1 MQKKRHRVGDM
12 GMSDNFDLLQQAIE
26 RNTPIMLAM
35 PSAAV
40 VKPYRSRLL
49 QITDEGIYLES
60 ITGQGDAIDALIAA
74 KRPVSVAFRADVRR
88 VEFTGPIL
96 KRLRGYRLN
105 ATTLIEALVIQRPE
119 EVKAV
124 QRRADYRV
132 SVPTDSEI
140 SFQFHRVTEQADLI
154 ERPPATAA
162 MVIDVR
168 DFSAGGCGG
177 TWKRK
182 KDEPKLVPDQRLRVE
197 IDSVI
202 GKVVLDARVRFFEQ
216 LHEPEFVRVGIQF
229 SLNAN
234 SIPDRQKMLQINKL
248 MGELQRMEL
257 RRKRLAR

>member
-1 MQKKRHRVGDM
+1 
-12 GMSDNFDLLQQAIE
+12 MSDNFELLQQAIE

-60 ITGQGDAIDALIAA
+60 IAGQGDAIDALIAA
-74 KRPVSVAFRADVRR
+74 KRPVMVAFRADVRR
-88 VEFTGPIL
+88 VEFAGPIL

-105 ATTLIEALVIQRPE
+105 ATTLIEALVIQRPAA
-119 EVKAV
+119 VKAV

-132 SVPTDSEI
+132 SVPSDSEI
-140 SFQFHRVTEQADLI
+140 SFQFHRVTEQADI
-154 ERPPATAA
+154 VERPMSTAQ
-162 MVIDVR
+162 MHVDVR

-177 TWKRK
+177 TWKRR
-182 KDEPKLVPDQRLRVE
+182 KDEPKLVPDQRLRIE
-197 IDSVI
+197 ISSVV
-202 GKVVLDARVRFFEQ
+202 GNLVLDARVRFAQE
-216 LHEPEFVRVGIQF
+216 LHEPEFVRLGIQF
-229 SLNAN
+229 TLNAS

>member
-1 MQKKRHRVGDM
+1 
-12 GMSDNFDLLQQAIE
+12 MSDNFDLLQQAIE
-26 RNTPIMLAM
+26 RNTAIMLGL
-35 PSAAV
+35 PSAMV

-60 ITGQGDAIDALIAA
+60 VAGQADAIDALIEA
-74 KRPVSVAFRADVRR
+74 KRPVLVAFRSDVRR

-96 KRLRGYRLN
+96 KRLRGHRLN
-105 ATTLIEALVIQRPE
+105 ASTLIEALIIQRPE
-119 EVKAV
+119 KVTAV
-124 QRRADYRV
+124 QRRSDYRV
-132 SVPTDSEI
+132 SVPADSEI
-140 SFQFHRVTEQADLI
+140 SFQFHRITEQADLV
-154 ERPPATAA
+154 EKPMSTAA
-162 MVIDVR
+162 MTIDVR

-177 TWKRK
+177 TWKRR
-182 KDEPKLVPDQRLRVE
+182 KDEPKLAPDQRLRVE

-202 GKVVLDARVRFFEQ
+202 GKLILDARVRFSAE
-216 LHEPEFVRVGIQF
+216 LNEPELVRLGLQF